1 MPKNSFQKLLALT
14 LGLLLAFAC
23 ESTKKAGQE
32 ADKQTAPAIDTKA
45 TTPELD
51 SKEPA
56 TTAVETEAEPSAA
69 HLSAPFFYRVEGPD
83 GASGYI
89 LGSMHMGVDAKK
101 ELPPRVWEALR
112 GASVLVIEADITDLS
127 MSSGLML
134 PRGQNLRQ
142 LLGEEDWK
150 LLEEKLGASTAK
162 MMATMK
168 PAAVA
173 ASIGAKGLPITMPM
187 ELSLIMKAQEFKV
200 EIDYLETASFQ
211 LDLLNQIMDIDFLKH
226 MLRTAKEED
235 AKKLLE
241 LYRKGD
247 EDALHEAVMQP
258 DAWGQ
263 DFATNVEAMLFARND
278 DWVPKLEKL
287 FQRKHVFV
295 AVGAAHLVGPRGV
308 LASLR
313 KKGYTIERQMAK
325 P

>member
-1 MPKNSFQKLLALT
+1 VPKNTFQNLLALS
-14 LGLLLAFAC
+14 LGLLLLASAC
-23 ESTKKAGQE
+23 KSENKAAPE
-32 ADKQTAPAIDTKA
+32 AQQPAEQVVDTNV
-45 TTPELD
+45 
-51 SKEPA
+51 PA
-56 TTAVETEAEPSAA
+56 TTAATTEPETGPDDS
-69 HLSAPFFYRVEGPD
+69 HYLSDPFFYKVSGPE

-89 LGSMHMGVDAKK
+89 LGSMHMGVDANK
-101 ELPPRVWEALR
+101 ELPPQVWEALR

-134 PRGQNLRQ
+134 PKGQNLRQ

-150 LLEEKLGASTAK
+150 LLEETLGASTAK

-187 ELSLIMKAQEFKV
+187 ELSLIMKAQESKV
-200 EIDYLETASFQ
+200 EIDYLETALFQ
-211 LDLLNQIMDIDFLKH
+211 LDLLNKIMDIDFLKH

-235 AKKLLE
+235 TKKLLE

-263 DFATNVEAMLFARND
+263 DFETNVEAMLFARND
-278 DWVPKLEKL
+278 DWVPKLEQL
-287 FQRKHVFV
+287 FQRKDVFV

-313 KKGYTIERQMAK
+313 KKGYTIERQLTK